1 MGRGEA
7 VRLQQEQEY
16 DRKLDEQKSR
26 LIRQGREEI
35 QKAHSLGRAHH
46 MQLQQEKDRDAE
58 RFRMIQEGHRAE
70 HAQAKVREQ
79 MGLAKQRSLQDKI
92 RAGEQA
98 LHLQQ
103 TKGASLK
110 TELDKQRRDAAN
122 AARLAGAKEQP
133 G

>member
-1 MGRGEA
+1 
-7 VRLQQEQEY
+7 
-16 DRKLDEQKSR
+16 
-26 LIRQGREEI
+26 
-35 QKAHSLGRAHH
+35 

-122 AARLAGAKEQP
+122 AARLAGAKERSLGDTIGKQQKRL
-133 G
+133 GELWGEGTDLAKRANAKVAKLTLSLIHI